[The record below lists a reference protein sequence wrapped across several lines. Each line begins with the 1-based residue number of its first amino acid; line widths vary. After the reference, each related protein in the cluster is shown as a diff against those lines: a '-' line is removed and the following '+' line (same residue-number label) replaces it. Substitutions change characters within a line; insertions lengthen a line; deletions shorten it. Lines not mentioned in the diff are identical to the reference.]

1 MKNIRIRDKYN
12 KKLEFSIERNI
23 NSMDSHE
30 NLYLKN
36 DIGKMEDV
44 FLNTKFLFDFK
55 VEEDDFLKEIRTSIE
70 NLSFET
76 ILYLCD
82 TYKFRFI
89 RVYDYIREV
98 ISEDF
103 KNYREIYSIFLELFK
118 KGETINSLNLSIF
131 VLYILNGNVKEFC
144 KINLLNN
151 IDHLEIS
158 SLILKEEEITNIL
171 SYEKLIS
178 FFYKDKDVFYVMKF
192 INDLHK
198 NSYRRIIFS
207 FYIFNI
213 KDIEIENLS
222 YKETFILMEYSLNFK
237 NAVNKLSN
245 VLLVQENLHTIR
257 ELMKNFKEI
266 VSKLHKNNYLN
277 FEKEVDIKFL
287 RMGLCLFENIKEN
300 ITDEYFNSYI
310 KERIIVLI
318 KERNLKD
325 GKEAINILNIL
336 DKDISKEIFLNFE
349 EEYDSFEFG
358 IFILRLFRN
367 YRYYSNIVGEC
378 EKYFYITKVMESDD
392 FKIVFLRS
400 LSILYKKDYLSKSGY
415 KFLKIIMDYREI
427 YDVYNSYINFIV
439 LKIIERCEN

>member
-30 NLYLKN
+30 NFYLKN
-36 DIGKMEDV
+36 DIGKIEDV

-55 VEEDDFLKEIRTSIE
+55 VEEDNFLKEIRTSIE

-76 ILYLCD
+76 LLYLCD

-103 KNYREIYSIFLELFK
+103 KNYREIYFMFLELLK

-144 KINLLNN
+144 KRNLLSN

-158 SLILKEEEITNIL
+158 SLILKDEEITNIL

-178 FFYKDKDVFYVMKF
+178 FFYGDKDKFHVMKF
-192 INDLHK
+192 INDLYK
-198 NSYRRIIFS
+198 NSYRKIIFS

-213 KDIEIENLS
+213 KDIEIESLS
-222 YKETFILMEYSLNFK
+222 YEETFILMEYSLNFK
-237 NAVNKLSN
+237 NAVNKLIN
-245 VLLVQENLHTIR
+245 ILLVQENLHIIR

-266 VSKLHKNNYLN
+266 VSKLYKNNYLN
-277 FEKEVDIKFL
+277 LQKEVDIKFL
-287 RMGLCLFENIKEN
+287 RMGLCLFENMKEK
-300 ITDEYFNSYI
+300 ITDEYFTYI

-318 KERNLKD
+318 KERNLKE

-336 DKDISKEIFLNFE
+336 DKDISKEIFFNFE
-349 EEYDSFEFG
+349 EEYDCFEFG

-367 YRYYSNIVGEC
+367 YKYYSSIIGEC
-378 EKYFYITKVMESDD
+378 ENYFYITKIVENDD
-392 FKIVFLRS
+392 FKIVLLRS

-415 KFLKIIMDYREI
+415 RFLKIIMDYREI
-427 YDVYNSYINFIV
+427 YDFYNSYINFIV
-439 LKIIERCEN
+439 LKIIERCEI